1 MRTGPNNALTD
12 VPGLRVGHASLAGR
26 GVLSGTTV
34 VVAPPDGA
42 VAGVDLRGWTPGTR
56 ETDLLDPGR
65 MVQRVHAV
73 VLTGGSAYGLAAAD
87 GVMARLEA
95 EGCGFTVPGGVV
107 PIVPAA
113 AICDLGRG
121 GDRGVHPDGAAG
133 AAAFDAAS
141 TGPVA
146 QGSVGAGTGAV
157 SGGLKGGVGTA
168 STVLDGGAVVAAL
181 VVVDSAGSGVDPATG
196 TLRGARAGLPGEFP
210 DEAVDEAGRS
220 ALLAAAAT
228 PPTADPATTLAVVAT
243 DLALDK
249 AGCARLA
256 AMGHDGLTRSIPA
269 GHMGS
274 DACVVFGLS
283 TSAGP
288 APGMLDLFV
297 LHAVA
302 ADVVAR
308 AVAHALLAASTVSTD
323 SGSWPAYGD
332 LAIRA
337 VSD

>member
-1 MRTGPNNALTD
+1 MQTGPYNALTD

-26 GVLSGTTV
+26 GTPSGTTV

-42 VAGVDLRGWTPGTR
+42 VGGVDLRGWAPGTR

-73 VLTGGSAYGLAAAD
+73 VLTGGSAHGLAAVD
-87 GVMARLEA
+87 GVMARLET

-121 GDRGVHPDGAAG
+121 GDPGVHADGSVG

-146 QGSVGAGTGAV
+146 QGAVGAGTGAV
-157 SGGLKGGVGTA
+157 AGGLKGGVGTA

-181 VVVDSAGSGVDPATG
+181 VVVDAVGSGVDPATG
-196 TLRGARAGLPGEFP
+196 ALRGARAGLPGEFP
-210 DEAVDEAGRS
+210 DRVVDEAGRS
-220 ALLAAAAT
+220 ALLAAAAS

-256 AMGHDGLTRSIPA
+256 AMGHDGLTRAIPA
-269 GHMGS
+269 GDAGS
-274 DACVVFGLS
+274 DLGVVFALA
-283 TSAGP
+283 TTAGP
-288 APGMLDLFV
+288 APETLDLLAF
-297 LHAVA
+297 HAVA
-302 ADVVAR
+302 ADVVSR
-308 AVAHALLAASTVSTD
+308 AVAHALLAAPTVTTD
-323 SGSWPAYGD
+323 SGSWPGYRD
-332 LAIRA
+332 LAGRT